1 MTRHEEK
8 LESIEDLIAS
18 LEVGMRTHG
27 ASSVAIASS
36 MGHTLRRCELL
47 GLVHVDEEVQ
57 FTEKG
62 TVFLLAAKAKQLRAE
77 GGVI

>member
-1 MTRHEEK
+1 MAEYGK
-8 LESIEDLIAS
+8 LENIEQLIAS
-18 LEVGMRTHG
+18 LERGMQTHG

-62 TVFLLAAKAKQLRAE
+62 TVFLLPQRQSNRAE
-77 GGVI
+77 GGVV